1 MTWIDF
7 AIRLLVGFFLGVG
20 IGIERQW
27 LKSRAILK
35 TNVLVTLGAAMFVML
50 SIMTPGDA
58 SPTRISA
65 QIVSGVGFLGGGVI
79 LREGASVRGINTAA
93 TLWCA
98 AGIGTLVGSGYFVQA
113 YLGTFAVVSANLLLR
128 PLVEAFK
135 QPDIDLDYQTNTTPW
150 GNYRSENETSLL
162 KEESLP
168 SPKLPKGENTN
179 HSELIENSSQHQI
192 RYSCHLTCLPNEEA
206 RVLAVLFQSARELEW
221 RLSYIDTKSIWE
233 DRQSQQIEMIEIK
246 ADFVVSDRHNRARQ
260 IENMIG
266 SLKSNSVVS
275 SVSWQFSV

>member
-1 MTWIDF
+1 MTWTDF
-7 AIRLLVGFFLGVG
+7 GIRLLVGFFLGVG

-65 QIVSGVGFLGGGVI
+65 QIVSGIGFLGGGVI

-98 AGIGTLVGSGYFVQA
+98 AAIGTLVGSGYFVQA
-113 YLGTFAVVSANLLLR
+113 YLGTFAVVGANLLLR

-135 QPDIDLDYQTNTTPW
+135 QQGEEMDYQVSTTTW
-150 GNYRSENETSLL
+150 GNNKSEEDISFIKDKSYTPPELTASELTSL
-162 KEESLP
+162 
-168 SPKLPKGENTN
+168 
-179 HSELIENSSQHQI
+179 NSSEHQI
-192 RYSCHLTCLPNEEA
+192 RYSCHLTCLPSEEA
-206 RVLAVLFQSARELEW
+206 RVLAVLFQSARDWEW
-221 RLSYIDTKSIWE
+221 RLSHIDTKSIWE

-246 ADFVVSDRHNRARQ
+246 ADFRCSDRYGRSKQ
-260 IENMIG
+260 IEKIIS
-266 SLKSNSVVS
+266 SLKSNSLVS